1 MLPYRYQFRAMAC
14 DNSITLF
21 APAEAKANEAAY
33 AAIAEVK
40 RIEAKYSRYLA
51 DSVLSQIN
59 YQAGRGVS
67 AETDLETALLLD
79 FADMCYQQS
88 DGLFDITSGV
98 LRRVWDFR
106 AAEPP
111 SREAIASVLPL
122 IGWDRVQRTPSTI
135 ILPEKGMQIDFGG
148 FGKEYAADRAAAILL
163 THGIDH
169 GFVDLGGDVVVTGA
183 QIDGAAWSLG
193 VCHPRE
199 EKQLLATVAI
209 ASGAVATSGDYE
221 RYIDFAGQRYS
232 HILNPRTG
240 KAVHGFQSVTAFAP
254 SCMVAGSIT
263 TIAMLKGEKDGGEWL
278 TNLATPEST
287 IKALSV
293 GADGVLQHYP

>member
-1 MLPYRYQFRAMAC
+1 MLTYRYQFRAMAC

-21 APAEAKANEAAY
+21 APAEAKANEAAN
-33 AAIAEVK
+33 AAISEVK

-51 DSVLSQIN
+51 DSVLSYIN
-59 YQAGRGVS
+59 RQAGSGVS
-67 AETDLETALLLD
+67 AKIDSETALLLD
-79 FADMCYQQS
+79 FADTCYQQS
-88 DGLFDITSGV
+88 GGLFDITSGV

-106 AAEPP
+106 ADEPP
-111 SREAIASVLPL
+111 SREAITSVLPL
-122 IGWDRVQRTPSTI
+122 VGWDRIQRSPSTVM
-135 ILPEKGMQIDFGG
+135 LPETGMEIDFGG

-163 THGIDH
+163 SHGIHH

-193 VCHPRE
+193 VRHPRE
-199 EKQLLATVAI
+199 ESQLLATVAI

-232 HILNPRTG
+232 HILNPKTG
-240 KAVHGFQSVTAFAP
+240 DSVHGFQSVTAFAP

-263 TIAMLKGEKDGGEWL
+263 TIAMLKGEKEGSEWL
-278 TNLATPEST
+278 ANLATPEST

-293 GADGVLQHYP
+293 GADGVLRHYP